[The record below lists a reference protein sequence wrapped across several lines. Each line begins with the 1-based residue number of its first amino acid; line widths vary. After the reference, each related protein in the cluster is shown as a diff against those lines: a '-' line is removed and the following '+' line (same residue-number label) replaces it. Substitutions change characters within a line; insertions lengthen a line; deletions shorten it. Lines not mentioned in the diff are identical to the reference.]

1 MIFKKTLRRDFSSL
15 AGIVFTTLF
24 TIMVTT
30 TLIRLLGRAAG
41 GVVDTASVMPLI
53 AFSAINFLPVV
64 LVLTLF
70 LAVLMALTRAF
81 KDSEMVIWFASGQSL
96 LSVLP
101 SVVRFAMP
109 FALLVGLLGFVI
121 APWANLQS
129 SEFKQ
134 RFAQREDISQI
145 SAGQF
150 RESANANRVFFVES
164 MNEERNTVTNV
175 FVTQESNKGTVV
187 VVAKAGQI
195 ENSPNGDRFLVLEQ
209 GRRYDGTKG
218 KPEFR
223 LTEFERYGI
232 RLEPKQVSL
241 NDDSAKV
248 KTTWELLQTPT
259 KRHLAELHWRISL
272 PISAMVLAILAIP
285 MASFNPRVGR
295 SINLVLAALFYVL
308 YNNLLSLTQAWIAQG
323 RISFAVG
330 VWLVHFIAIAI
341 GVFLFY
347 RKMVLYTAFAWWR
360 RSLRVRQRV
369 HSLQG
374 A

>member
-70 LAVLMALTRAF
+70 LAILMALTRAF
-81 KDSEMVIWFASGQSL
+81 RDSEMVIWFASGQSL

-101 SVVRFAMP
+101 SVIRFAVP
-109 FALLVGLLGFVI
+109 FALLVAVLALVV

-129 SEFKQ
+129 SEYKQ

-150 RESANANRVFFVES
+150 RESSTANRVFFVES

-175 FVTQESNKGTVV
+175 FVTQESTKGTVV

-248 KTTWELLQTPT
+248 KSTWELLKTPT
-259 KRHLAELHWRISL
+259 ARHLAELHWRISL
-272 PISAMVLAILAIP
+272 PISAIILALLAVP
-285 MASFNPRVGR
+285 LAAFNPRVGR

-323 RISFAVG
+323 RLSFAVG
-330 VWLVHFIAIAI
+330 VWVVHLVAVLV
-341 GVFLFY
+341 GLFLFY
-347 RKMVLYTAFAWWR
+347 RKIVLYTAFAWWR
-360 RSLRVRQRV
+360 RNLKVKQRAT
-369 HSLQG
+369 SMQAG
-374 A
+374 

>member
-1 MIFKKTLRRDFSSL
+1 MIFKKTLLRDFASL

-70 LAVLMALTRAF
+70 LAILMSLTRSF
-81 KDSEMVIWFASGQSL
+81 RDSEMVIWFASGQSL

-101 SVVRFAMP
+101 SVLRFAAP
-109 FALLVGLLGFVI
+109 FALLVAALAFII

-129 SEFKQ
+129 SEFRQ
-134 RFAQREDISQI
+134 RFSQREDISQI

-150 RESANANRVFFVES
+150 RESASTNRVFFVES
-164 MNEERNTVTNV
+164 MNEEHNEVTNV
-175 FVTQESNKGTVV
+175 FVTQESTKGTVV

-218 KPEFR
+218 KPEYR
-223 LTEFERYGI
+223 LTEFERYGL
-232 RLEPKQVSL
+232 RLEPKQVTL

-248 KTTWELLQTPT
+248 KSTWELITTPT
-259 KRHLAELHWRISL
+259 VRHLAELHWRISL
-272 PISAMVLAILAIP
+272 PISAMILAVLAIP
-285 MASFNPRVGR
+285 FASFNPRAGR
-295 SINLVLAALFYVL
+295 SVNLILAALFYVL

-323 RISFAVG
+323 RIPFEVG
-330 VWLVHFIAIAI
+330 VWAVHLLAFSV
-341 GVFLFY
+341 GLFLFY
-347 RKMVLYTAFAWWR
+347 RKLVLYTAFAWWHRNWKVKR
-360 RSLRVRQRV
+360 RAN
-369 HSLQG
+369 SLQ
-374 A
+374 AA

>member
-41 GVVDTASVMPLI
+41 GAVDTASVMPLI

-64 LVLTLF
+64 IVLTLF
-70 LAVLMALTRAF
+70 LAILMALTRAF

-101 SVVRFAMP
+101 SVVRFAIP

-129 SEFKQ
+129 SEYKQ

-150 RESANANRVFFVES
+150 RESAGANRVFFVES
-164 MNEERNTVTNV
+164 INEERNTVTNV

-195 ENSPNGDRFLVLEQ
+195 ESNPNGDRFLVLEQ

-241 NDDSAKV
+241 NDDSAKI
-248 KTTWELLQTPT
+248 KSTLELIQTPT
-259 KRHLAELHWRISL
+259 ARHLAELHWRISL
-272 PISAMVLAILAIP
+272 PISAIILALLAVP
-285 MASFNPRVGR
+285 LASFNPRVGR

-323 RISFAVG
+323 RLSFALG
-330 VWLVHFIAIAI
+330 VWVVHLMAIVI

-360 RSLRVRQRV
+360 RSLRVRQRA
-369 HSLQG
+369 HSLHS

>member
-53 AFSAINFLPVV
+53 AYSAINFLPVV

-96 LSVLP
+96 LSVMP
-101 SVVRFAMP
+101 SVVRFATP

-150 RESANANRVFFVES
+150 RESASANRVFFVES
-164 MNEERNTVTNV
+164 MNEERGTVTNV

-195 ENSPNGDRFLVLEQ
+195 ENNPNGDRFLVLEQ
-209 GRRYDGTKG
+209 GRRYDGAKG

-272 PISAMVLAILAIP
+272 PISALVLAILAIP

-323 RISFAVG
+323 RVSFAVG
-330 VWLVHFIAIAI
+330 VWLVHLVAIAI

-360 RSLRVRQRV
+360 RSMRVRQRV
-369 HSLQG
+369 HSVQG